1 MLRTEMLLHRLD
13 EIGKSLERK
22 GGALLLLGVGSVG
35 IETARL
41 DDYSDLDFFVIVRHD
56 QKNRYID
63 HLDWLEEVHPLAYSF
78 KNSEIGYKILFED
91 GIFGEYAVFEE
102 SELINGSYT
111 EGRVVW
117 KDPSYNNTGISKPSN
132 PMPSPKKDSLD
143 HPLNEALTNLYV
155 GLGRFA
161 RGERLSATR
170 FVQGY
175 AVDRILS
182 VLHLI
187 EQEVDYFPDPFGNER
202 RLEKRYPRFAEMIA
216 DMVQGYDHVPESAL
230 RILSFIEEVYPV
242 NRKLSVEIRRLAKI
256 NFR

>member
-1 MLRTEMLLHRLD
+1 MLRSEMLLHRLD
-13 EIGKSLERK
+13 EIGKSLEKK

-41 DDYSDLDFFVIVRHD
+41 DDYSDLDFFVIVRPD

-63 HLDWLEEVHPLAYSF
+63 NLDWLEEVLPLAYSF
-78 KNSEIGYKILFED
+78 KNTEVGYKILFED
-91 GIFGEYAVFEE
+91 GIYGEYAIFEE

-132 PMPSPKKDSLD
+132 PIPSPKKDSLD

-155 GLGRFA
+155 GLSRFA
-161 RGERLSATR
+161 RGERLSATK
-170 FVQGY
+170 FVQGH

-202 RLEKRYPRFAEMIA
+202 RMEKRYPHFAEIITDMI
-216 DMVQGYDHVPESAL
+216 QGYDHVPVSAL
-230 RILSFIEEVYPV
+230 RILSFLEEVYPV
-242 NRKLSVEIRRLAKI
+242 NRQLSDEIRRLAKI
-256 NFR
+256 SYS